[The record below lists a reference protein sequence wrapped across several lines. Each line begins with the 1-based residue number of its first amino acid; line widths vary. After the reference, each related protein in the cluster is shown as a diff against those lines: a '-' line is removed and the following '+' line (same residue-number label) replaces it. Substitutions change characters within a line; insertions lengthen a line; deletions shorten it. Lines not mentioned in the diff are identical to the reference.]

1 MPHLSVKSTSQ
12 DCVCWFL
19 WFLLRRPK
27 HSSPLPF
34 LNFLSTSSGMRIKRS
49 HVVSFLSFVT
59 SRYQTDVLAGTW
71 WTKSKISNGDNLNM
85 RWEIRFSYKESRQM
99 GGWGENQR
107 DELPAPPD
115 DSRADMTWNDPWG
128 FPHSSWHKT
137 SNTLRSRRRLAALAH
152 WDNII
157 TRRL

>member
-1 MPHLSVKSTSQ
+1 MPHLSAKSTSQ

-59 SRYQTDVLAGTW
+59 SRCQTDVLAGTW
-71 WTKSKISNGDNLNM
+71 WTKSKMSNGDNLNM
-85 RWEIRFSYKESRQM
+85 RWEIRFLTRKADKW
-99 GGWGENQR
+99 GGGGE
-107 DELPAPPD
+107 PAWRATSPPD
-115 DSRADMTWNDPWG
+115 ASRADMTWNDPWG